1 MKKKLLFLMLSVLTL
16 GAWAQSSPTV
26 VVTDDVYSYQ
36 GTDTYVFSK
45 AHGKVYVRNSVN
57 EYEPYGVY
65 EKVTG
70 LSPINAMQTTP
81 IEYISAPDGAYINLN
96 YIPKSNTKI
105 ETVFKATEG
114 SDWKALYGTR
124 FEANTQNGVPFPGI
138 TNSYSAGNGW
148 KPGFAFF
155 TTNGAVNLG
164 NEKVEKSKMIFGSKI
179 KTIQDAATGK
189 LEIYNGADLN
199 NWANTIEDSP
209 LQHDCATPLY
219 IFAINKHL
227 PVIEGYNTNPN
238 AFGINSDYC
247 YNPYVTLY
255 SMKIYEGST
264 LMYDLV
270 PVVADGKGGLYDKES
285 GTVYTSANDK
295 AFALS
300 PDASVSGTTVYNG
313 KMVFNTTDNK
323 VYKYNGSEFVLSGN
337 GNRTQTPISGTYQDM
352 NNWVTN
358 DGHMSIFR
366 EKWTTTANGYKI
378 DPYVGTGGHEPLM
391 IKVGTEINADYNY
404 SFTASWGAYD
414 SWHSVEMHAYVCNFW
429 NLDTQES
436 GLSVSNSV
444 LATQTFAFAGGTNV
458 PFSLDF
464 TADREEQT
472 LVFQFGDVN
481 DGNSSFWFEFGNLS
495 VKKYGYPEAYPV
507 LNPFGPEIED
517 LLPQVA
523 AFDRTTT
530 TDAIAALLDAAVT
543 TAQASLADPDDLAA
557 QKEALENLEEKF
569 ELAKNND
576 VTILR
581 ATVALAK
588 AEGVNTA
595 SFETFLEEG
604 LDGTSDQLNKLRM
617 DRKAAHMQIDNATYT
632 GNAPAEG
639 EFYIYNVGRKN
650 YLTSGGDWGTHA
662 VLGWPGLLATL
673 AENGEGYTIQFNEL
687 KQGEARDKYL
697 GKGPYVDASNGDK
710 GTFVFEAVSGKSG
723 VYHIKCTNNSRYLG
737 YDVNGHVDGGGQ
749 RTFDIVTHDWV
760 SADDNL
766 DGEWM
771 LVTKE
776 NRLAQMDNASTAN
789 PVDVTVLIR
798 DASFNKY
805 AALDDPWMNL
815 NQDWE
820 WGDRN
825 FGDKNTE
832 TINSQEY
839 DLSQTVTIP
848 KAGYYELSVQSYY
861 RDGSRDAHVSRV
873 QAGDELVVAPNLYA
887 GSVTQPIMYIH
898 EEADKAPGEGTNTN
912 IGNFPDNMRQASKFF
927 ENGLYK
933 KSLRFV
939 VDADNTEVKI
949 GIKKGTG
956 NRDDNWI
963 VTDNFRLT
971 YLGGTI
977 PTESVTVGSLSY
989 ATYASDNALDFTGSS
1004 IKAFYA
1010 TESAGTLSFTQVNK
1024 VPANTGVLLYADGG
1038 ATVNVPLTGTTDD
1051 VTGNVFVR
1059 GKGAAVT
1066 YADNDQN
1073 YILFNGEDGIGF
1085 YKADNNTVATN
1096 RAYIHVENGNGVK
1109 GFVINLEDDA
1119 TGISDL
1125 KDSKDLNDSKVI
1137 YNLAGQRLSK
1147 TQKGINIVNGKKIL
1161 K

>member
-1 MKKKLLFLMLSVLTL
+1 MKKGLLFLMLSVLTL
-16 GAWAQSSPTV
+16 GAWAQSSPNV
-26 VVTDDVYSYQ
+26 VVADNINTYT
-36 GTDTYVFSK
+36 GTDTYVFNK
-45 AHGKVYVRNSVN
+45 ADGKIYVRNN
-57 EYEPYGVY
+57 ANDYERYGIY
-65 EKVTG
+65 EKVTSLKVAG
-70 LSPINAMQTTP
+70 ESINQISYIATKGEEGTDNVP
-81 IEYISAPDGAYINLN
+81 YLNTGYIAKANTRIVLDVDIENSTAKDWMAVFGARQNGWGNNAFVLFCRSNKDGAGNKGCYNRSGSEKPGTTDIPRGQRMTIDASGNTVTFTVNGSEVARIEANGTVENCTNNMYIFDT
-96 YIPKSNTKI
+96 NTAGAGGNKRDNSYC
-105 ETVFKATEG
+105 FMK
-114 SDWKALYGTR
+114 LYG
-124 FEANTQNGVPFPGI
+124 
-138 TNSYSAGNGW
+138 
-148 KPGFAFF
+148 
-155 TTNGAVNLG
+155 
-164 NEKVEKSKMIFGSKI
+164 
-179 KTIQDAATGK
+179 
-189 LEIYNGADLN
+189 
-199 NWANTIEDSP
+199 
-209 LQHDCATPLY
+209 C
-219 IFAINKHL
+219 
-227 PVIEGYNTNPN
+227 
-238 AFGINSDYC
+238 
-247 YNPYVTLY
+247 
-255 SMKIYEGST
+255 KIYEGET
-264 LMYDLV
+264 LVKDYV
-270 PVVADGKGGLYDKES
+270 PVYNNSLAKGGVKDKLS
-285 GTVYTSANDK
+285 GDVIYSSSSREFAVSDDAHDAGVPVYE
-295 AFALS
+295 
-300 PDASVSGTTVYNG
+300 G
-313 KMVFNTTDNK
+313 KMVYNTAEGK
-323 VYKYNGSEFVLSGN
+323 VYEYVGSSFVDRGAVTMEAITDTDYKN
-337 GNRTQTPISGTYQDM
+337 M
-352 NNWVTN
+352 KNWRCP
-358 DGHMSIFR
+358 DGHWESVFDGGNNIQWN
-366 EKWTTTANGYKI
+366 EANQTNRF
-378 DPYVGTGGHEPLM
+378 DPYVGKGGWEPLHRTINVTPDQDYNVSFKYSTGGWTTWNTSHTETPDPISLPFKIIDRESYSQNLGFYTDAGLIAYAKLTNSAVNQEP
-391 IKVGTEINADYNY
+391 V
-404 SFTASWGAYD
+404 
-414 SWHSVEMHAYVCNFW
+414 SV
-429 NLDTQES
+429 
-436 GLSVSNSV
+436 
-444 LATQTFAFAGGTNV
+444 
-458 PFSLDF
+458 DF
-464 TADREEQT
+464 TSSTSIAR
-472 LVFQFGDVN
+472 FIIQFGVVD
-481 DGNSSFWFEFGNLS
+481 DGEHNPAYWFSFDNWE
-495 VKKYGYPEAYPV
+495 VKKYIYPKAYPV

-517 LLPQVA
+517 LLPEVE
-523 AFDRTTT
+523 AFDRRTT

-543 TAQASLADPDDLAA
+543 TAQASLDDPDDLAA

-569 ELAKNND
+569 ELAKNNN

-581 ATVALAK
+581 ATVILAK
-588 AEGVNTA
+588 AEGVNTTPY
-595 SFETFLEEG
+595 ETFLAEG

-632 GNAPAEG
+632 GNAPAAG

-673 AENGEGYTIQFNEL
+673 AENDGGYTIQFNEL
-687 KQGEARDKYL
+687 IPSAARDKYL

-737 YDVNGHVDGGGQ
+737 YDVNGHVDDGGQ
-749 RTFDIVTHDWV
+749 RTFDIVTHNWE
-760 SADDNL
+760 SADGNL

-771 LVTKE
+771 LVTKAE
-776 NRLAQMDNASTAN
+776 RLAQMDNASTAN
-789 PVDVTVLIR
+789 PVDVTVLIS

-805 AALDDPWMNL
+805 AALDDPWTNL

-832 TINSQEY
+832 TFNSQEY

-861 RDGSRDAHVSRV
+861 RDGNINAHVSRV
-873 QAGDELVVAPNLYA
+873 QAGEELVVAPNLYA

-956 NRDDNWI
+956 NRDNNWV

-989 ATYASDNALDFTGSS
+989 ATYASDTALDFTGSG

-1073 YILFNGEDGIGF
+1073 YILFNGVDGIGF
-1085 YKADNNTVATN
+1085 YKANNNNVATN
-1096 RAYIHVENGNGVK
+1096 RAYIHVENDNGVK

-1119 TGISDL
+1119 TGISLMEDGRSQME
-1125 KDSKDLNDSKVI
+1125 DGAI
-1137 YNLAGQRLSK
+1137 YNVAGQRLSK